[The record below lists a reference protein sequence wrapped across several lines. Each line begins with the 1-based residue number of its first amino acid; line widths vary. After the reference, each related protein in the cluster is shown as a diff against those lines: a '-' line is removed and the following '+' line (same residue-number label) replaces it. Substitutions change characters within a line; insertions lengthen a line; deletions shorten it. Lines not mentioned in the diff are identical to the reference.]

1 MNKEERLIKDLKDSA
16 KKDLAF
22 ETLVNLY
29 KQKLYFQIRRIVL
42 NHDDTDDVLQYVFIK
57 VYKGINKFKG
67 LSKLI
72 DSDQDTA
79 NLIANQLL
87 DNALA
92 TANLLDDPREMIAR
106 SYQAIEKL
114 ANG

>member
-42 NHDDTDDVLQYVFIK
+42 NHDDTDDVLQKVFIK
-57 VYKGINKFKG
+57 E
-67 LSKLI
+67 
-72 DSDQDTA
+72 Q
-79 NLIANQLL
+79 
-87 DNALA
+87 
-92 TANLLDDPREMIAR
+92 
-106 SYQAIEKL
+106 
-114 ANG
+114 